1 MSKSTETAVSAPSHP
16 ITHGAGASGAPNGCN
31 PRGGTSV
38 GVHRWADVRAATGL
52 SIREFSDRTGINR
65 GDLSKIERGQACPT
79 PYQAARILNRSLDA
93 EPLT

>member
-31 PRGGTSV
+31 PRGEPSGH
-38 GVHRWADVRAATGL
+38 GLRWADIRTTLGL
-52 SIREFSDRTGINR
+52 SIRSFSDETGINR

-79 PYQAARILNRSLDA
+79 PAQAVAIIGAWRRRRDR
-93 EPLT
+93 